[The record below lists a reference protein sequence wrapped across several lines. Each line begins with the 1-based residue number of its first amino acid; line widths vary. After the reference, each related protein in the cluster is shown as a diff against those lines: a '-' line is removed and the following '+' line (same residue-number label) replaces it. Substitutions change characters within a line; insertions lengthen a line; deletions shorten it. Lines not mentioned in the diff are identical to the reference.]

1 MAAGDPTKI
10 ARRSPLLHGH
20 RVNNASFSAI
30 GGSCLVES
38 YSCKAGIKNE
48 ITQSQ
53 SLAICDLTTLPRTG
67 FKGSGALAWLHDQGF
82 DLPVRPNLAIPRP
95 NGCLIAKLSDQEA
108 LILSDI
114 FSLSTDVIDLNNKSL
129 ECHSEV
135 SRRTYVLPRGDSH
148 CWLAVTGSKASE
160 MFSKICAVDLRTH
173 KFSSGS
179 ISQTSLAKVNSIII
193 RNDLGNTPCFYVLSD
208 ISSTEFLWDCILD
221 AMQEYQGTPVG
232 VLALQSHVN
241 EH

>member
-95 NGCLIAKLSDQEA
+95 NGSLIAKLSDQEV

-114 FSLSTDVIDLNNKSL
+114 FSLSTDVINLDNKSL
-129 ECHSEV
+129 EDHSEL

-148 CWLAVTGSKASE
+148 CWLAVIGSKASE

-179 ISQTSLAKVNSIII
+179 IAQTSLAKVNSIII
-193 RNDLGNTPCFYVLSD
+193 RNDLGNTPCFYILSD